1 MNSGGTMKKSLKVL
15 IVDDEVDLSATLV
28 ERLDIRGFVAIA
40 VETGEQAIAQ
50 IRDNIFDVVVL
61 DIKLKGED
69 GLDVMKQIKQ
79 VHKSLPVILLTGHMS
94 KEANEEG
101 LKAGAIDYIIKP
113 IDIEDLI
120 AKLREAVA
128 LS

>member
-1 MNSGGTMKKSLKVL
+1 MEKTLKVL
-15 IVDDEVDLSATLV
+15 IVDDEVDLSGTLV
-28 ERLDIRGFVAIA
+28 ERLDLRGFDAVA
-40 VETGEQAIAQ
+40 VQTGNQALHQ
-50 IRDNIFDVVVL
+50 IQHNKFDVVVL

-69 GLDVMKQIKQ
+69 GVDVMKQIKQ
-79 VHKSLPVILLTGHMS
+79 IKENLPVILLTGHMS

-120 AKLREAVA
+120 VKLHEAVA
-128 LS
+128 AYS